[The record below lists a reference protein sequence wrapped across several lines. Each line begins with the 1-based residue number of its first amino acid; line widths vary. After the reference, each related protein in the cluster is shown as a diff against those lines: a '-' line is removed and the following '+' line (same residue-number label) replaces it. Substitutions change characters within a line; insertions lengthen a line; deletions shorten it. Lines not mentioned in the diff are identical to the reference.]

1 MAVGSLLSIDL
12 ALLIVWNA
20 VDPLQRQVHN
30 FPTKPSE
37 DLEDDVEIQPQLEHC
52 RANHHTVWL
61 GKNDFFFLGK
71 KFRACS
77 FFFCFIKEGRK

>member
-61 GKNDFFFLGK
+61 GKNDFVSWGKK

-77 FFFCFIKEGRK
+77 FFSL

>member
-12 ALLIVWNA
+12 ALLIVWNS

-61 GKNDFFFLGK
+61 GKNDSASEKKLQACSPFFF
-71 KFRACS
+71 S
-77 FFFCFIKEGRK
+77 FFAL